1 MEFVATCPAR
11 LEDLLAGELKDLGAD
26 AVRPLS
32 GQVSFSGTL
41 ETGLRAC
48 IWSHLASRVIAVLAR
63 IDAGS
68 SDELYASLSTL
79 PWEEHLGSQTSFMV
93 DAHGTNAQ
101 LKNTQFSAERAKDAI
116 VDRIYARHGLRPSVD
131 RERPDTV
138 VSLRIHDVRATVG
151 VVLTGARPL
160 FARGFG
166 QRRQTGLRSDYAAA
180 LIRMGGWDG
189 CSPLAFLTTGEA
201 LALEA
206 ALHTEN
212 VAPGLLRPR
221 LECEAWGGFDA
232 ALAEKLIAEARAAR
246 RSPQAP
252 LLALGEGSQSSGCMR
267 RNLRELGLAAEL
279 RDGALE
285 DGIGP
290 DAAGT
295 DMRLLI
301 LDGSWVFADALV
313 QQAALRDRVERVLL
327 ACPQTARAV
336 LFSRQGLAGLLG
348 AEPLQTRRVLLG
360 RADAVMECIE
370 VAAVRPRLRVP
381 CKAPDGSVHDVA
393 VSVPASDQFAA
404 RLAKVAR
411 ERRKW
416 AAREDISCY
425 RVYDADLPDY
435 ALAIELYGSL
445 GDEKDSWLS
454 IAEYAPPTSVDADLA
469 RKRLCDAVAIA
480 PAVLGID
487 PRHVSLRTRSRGRG
501 GSQYA
506 EEGTGAAHAVH
517 IIDEG
522 GLAFEIDFGRHL
534 DCGIFLDHRTTRAEL
549 REMMKRAPA
558 PKRFL
563 NLFAYTGT
571 ATCYAADGGAL
582 ETTTVDLSRPSLDW
596 AARNMARNGFEGAGH
611 RFVQADA
618 LAWVDEQRHA
628 RGASRYELIF
638 CDVPTF
644 SNSAR
649 MRTSSF
655 DVQRDHAELLI
666 GVSRLLSE
674 EGVCIFSC
682 NLRSFKPDTDALARA
697 GVSLEDITARTIP
710 HDFERNPRIHSCFIV
725 RRVRPRG

>member
-1 MEFVATCPAR
+1 MEVYVEFVATCPAR

-26 AVRPLS
+26 TVRPLQ

-48 IWSHLASRVIAVLAR
+48 VWSHLASRVIAVLAR
-63 IDAGS
+63 IAAQD
-68 SDELYASLSTL
+68 SDELYGALSAL

-116 VDRIYARHGLRPSVD
+116 VDRIYARQGSRPSVD
-131 RERPDTV
+131 RARPDTV
-138 VSLRIHDVRATVG
+138 VSLRIRDARATVG
-151 VVLTGARPL
+151 IVLTGARPL

-166 QRRQTGLRSDYAAA
+166 QRRQIGLRGDYAAA

-189 CSPLAFLTTGEA
+189 LSPLALLTTGEA

-206 ALHTEN
+206 ALYAEN

-221 LECEAWGGFDA
+221 FGCEAWKGFDA
-232 ALAEKLIAEARAAR
+232 ARAEKLIAQARAAR
-246 RSPQAP
+246 RSPQAA
-252 LLALGEGSQSSGCMR
+252 LLVLTERSESAARMR
-267 RNLRELGLAAEL
+267 RRLRGLGLAAEL
-279 RDGALE
+279 RDGAL
-285 DGIGP
+285 DGIGC
-290 DAAGT
+290 DA
-295 DMRLLI
+295 RLLI
-301 LDGSWVFADALV
+301 LDGSGVFADALV
-313 QQAALRDRVERVLL
+313 QQIALRDRVERILL

-336 LFSRQGLAGLLG
+336 LCSRQGLAGLLG
-348 AEPLQTRRVLLG
+348 VEPLQTRRVPMG

-370 VAAVRPRLRVP
+370 AAAVQPRPRVP
-381 CKAPDGSVHDVA
+381 CTAPDGSIHDVA

-416 AAREDISCY
+416 AVREDISCY

-435 ALAIELYGSL
+435 ALAIEIYGSL

-454 IAEYAPPTSVDADLA
+454 IAEYAPPASVDADLA

-480 PAVLGID
+480 PVVLGID

-506 EEGTGAAHAVH
+506 AEGVETAHAVH
-517 IIDEG
+517 IVDEG
-522 GLAFEIDFGRHL
+522 GLEFEVDFGRHL
-534 DCGIFLDHRTTRAEL
+534 DCGIFLDHRITRAEL
-549 REMMKRAPA
+549 REMMKQAPA

-571 ATCYAADGGAL
+571 ASCYAADGGAL

-611 RFVQADA
+611 RFVQADV
-618 LAWVDEQRHA
+618 LAWVDGQRHA

-674 EGVCIFSC
+674 GGVCIFSC

-697 GVSLEDITARTIP
+697 GVSIEDITARTIP
-710 HDFERNPRIHSCFIV
+710 HDFERSPRIHSCFIV

>member
-26 AVRPLS
+26 KVRPLQ

-48 IWSHLASRVIAVLAR
+48 VWSHLASRVIAVLAR
-63 IDAGS
+63 IAAKD
-68 SDELYASLSTL
+68 SDGLYGALSAL

-116 VDRIYARHGLRPSVD
+116 VDRIYARHGARPSVD

-138 VSLRIHDVRATVG
+138 VSLRIRDVRATVG
-151 VVLTGARPL
+151 IVLTGAHPL
-160 FARGFG
+160 FSRGG
-166 QRRQTGLRSDYAAA
+166 QSVRQTGIRSDYAAA
-180 LIRMGGWDG
+180 LISMAGWDG
-189 CSPLAFLTTGEA
+189 LAPLALLTTGEA

-206 ALHTEN
+206 ALYAEN

-221 LECEAWGGFDA
+221 FGCEAWKGFDE

-246 RSPQAP
+246 RSPQAA
-252 LLALGEGSQSSGCMR
+252 LLVLAERSESVARMR
-267 RNLRELGLAAEL
+267 RSLRELGLAAEL
-279 RDGALE
+279 RDGAL
-285 DGIGP
+285 DALGP
-290 DAAGT
+290 DAQV
-295 DMRLLI
+295 LI

-313 QQAALRDRVERVLL
+313 QQIALRDRVERILL

-348 AEPLQTRRVLLG
+348 AEPLQTRRVPMG
-360 RADAVMECIE
+360 RSDAVMECIE
-370 VAAVRPRLRVP
+370 AAAVQPRLRVP
-381 CKAPDGSVHDVA
+381 CKAPDGSVQDVA

-435 ALAIELYGSL
+435 ALAIEIYGSL

-454 IAEYAPPTSVDADLA
+454 IAEYAPPASVDADLA
-469 RKRLCDAVAIA
+469 RRRLCDAVAIA
-480 PAVLGID
+480 PVVLGID

-506 EEGTGAAHAVH
+506 AEGAETAHAVH
-517 IIDEG
+517 IVDEG
-522 GLAFEIDFGRHL
+522 GLEFEVDFGRHL
-534 DCGIFLDHRTTRAEL
+534 DCGTFLDHRITRAEL
-549 REMMKRAPA
+549 REMMKKAPA

-563 NLFAYTGT
+563 NLFAYAGT
-571 ATCYAADGGAL
+571 ASCYAADGGAL

-611 RFVQADA
+611 RFVQADV

-725 RRVRPRG
+725 RRVRSQR